1 MPFILNQITFK
12 VGNIL
17 EKAVN
22 DFSNVALN
30 INHLIPDSNHLLVHT
45 SAGIMALVKNQ
56 TLISHFILLGLFNDT
71 PLHLLLFSVIMVMF
85 LVALSG
91 NGLMI
96 LLINA
101 DSRLHNPMY
110 FFLSWLSLMDLMLI
124 STTVPRMAIDYLL
137 GHGSI
142 SFTGCGL
149 QILFFVTLLG
159 DECFLLAL
167 MAYDRY
173 VAISNPLRYSVIMN
187 RRVCWLMVALCW
199 LSGLVDG
206 LIQAIYTLSFPYCS
220 SQEIDH
226 FFCDI
231 PAVLKLACADTSLY
245 ETMIYVCCVLM
256 LLLPF
261 SIISI
266 SYLLI
271 LITVLRMHSAEGQK
285 KAFATCLSHMAVVS
299 LFYGAAM
306 IAYMQPQTYH
316 SSKQDKVVSAFYT
329 MITPMLNPLIYSL
342 RNKEVASAFKKLLRR
357 CSCGGGQVWALR
369 TWLTQM

>member
-1 MPFILNQITFK
+1 
-12 VGNIL
+12 
-17 EKAVN
+17 
-22 DFSNVALN
+22 
-30 INHLIPDSNHLLVHT
+30 
-45 SAGIMALVKNQ
+45 MALMKNQ
-56 TLISHFILLGLFNDT
+56 THISHFILLGLFNHT
-71 PLHLLLFSVIMVMF
+71 PLHLLLFSIIMVMF

-96 LLINA
+96 LLINT
-101 DSRLHNPMY
+101 DSRLHSPMY
-110 FFLSWLSLMDLMLI
+110 FFLSWLSVMDLMLI
-124 STTVPRMAIDYLL
+124 STIVPRMAIDYLL

-149 QILFFVTLLG
+149 QILFFLTLLG
-159 DECFLLAL
+159 DECFLLAF

-173 VAISNPLRYSVIMN
+173 VAISNPLRYSVVMSC
-187 RRVCWLMVALCW
+187 RVCWLMVALCW

-206 LIQAIYTLSFPYCS
+206 LIQAIYTLSFPYCG

-245 ETMIYVCCVLM
+245 QTMIYVCCVIM

-261 SIISI
+261 SVISV

-271 LITVLRMHSAEGQK
+271 FVTVLRMHSAEGQK
-285 KAFATCLSHMAVVS
+285 KAFATCSSHMAVVS

-306 IAYMQPQTYH
+306 IAYMRPQTYH

-342 RNKEVASAFKKLLRR
+342 RNKEVAGALKKLLGR
-357 CSCGGGQVWALR
+357 CPCGGRQE
-369 TWLTQM
+369 

>member
-1 MPFILNQITFK
+1 
-12 VGNIL
+12 
-17 EKAVN
+17 
-22 DFSNVALN
+22 
-30 INHLIPDSNHLLVHT
+30 
-45 SAGIMALVKNQ
+45 MALLGNQ
-56 TLISHFILLGLFNDT
+56 TRISHFILLGLFNHT
-71 PLHLLLFSVIMVMF
+71 PLHLLLFSTIMVMF

-96 LLINA
+96 LLINT
-101 DSRLHNPMY
+101 DSRLHSPMY
-110 FFLSWLSLMDLMLI
+110 FFLGWLSLMDLILI
-124 STTVPRMAIDYLL
+124 STLVPRMAIDYLL

-149 QILFFVTLLG
+149 QILFFLTLLG
-159 DECFLLAL
+159 DECFLLAF

-173 VAISNPLRYSVIMN
+173 VAISNPLRYSVVMS

-206 LIQAIYTLSFPYCS
+206 LIQAIYTLSFPYCG

-231 PAVLKLACADTSLY
+231 PAVLKLACADTSIY
-245 ETMIYVCCVLM
+245 EALIYVCCILM

-261 SIISI
+261 CVISV

-271 LITVLRMHSAEGQK
+271 CVTVLRMRSAEGRK
-285 KAFATCLSHMAVVS
+285 KAFATCSSHMAVVS

-306 IAYMQPQTYH
+306 IAYMRPQTYH

-342 RNKEVASAFKKLLRR
+342 RNKEVAGALKKLLER
-357 CSCGGGQVWALR
+357 CPCGGGQK
-369 TWLTQM
+369 

>member
-1 MPFILNQITFK
+1 MQSSCFQIPPPT
-12 VGNIL
+12 
-17 EKAVN
+17 
-22 DFSNVALN
+22 
-30 INHLIPDSNHLLVHT
+30 
-45 SAGIMALVKNQ
+45 AGTMAWAGNQ
-56 TLISHFILLGLFNDT
+56 TLISHFVLLGLFMHT
-71 PLHLLLFSVIMVMF
+71 PLHLLLFSIIMVMF

-96 LLINA
+96 LVINM

-110 FFLSWLSLMDLMLI
+110 FFLSWLSLMDLMMI
-124 STTVPRMAIDYLL
+124 STIVPRMAADFLR
-137 GHGSI
+137 GRGSI

-159 DECFLLAL
+159 DECFLLAF

-173 VAISNPLRYSVIMN
+173 VAISNPLRYSVVMN
-187 RRVCWLMVALCW
+187 RRVCWLMVGGSW
-199 LSGLVDG
+199 LFGLVDG
-206 LIQAIYTLSFPYCS
+206 LIQAVFTLSFPYCG

-261 SIISI
+261 SVISA
-266 SYLLI
+266 SYLWI
-271 LITVLRMHSAEGQK
+271 LVAILRMHSAESRR
-285 KAFATCLSHMAVVS
+285 KAFATCSSHVAVVT

-306 IAYMQPQTYH
+306 ITYMRPQIYH

-329 MITPMLNPLIYSL
+329 VITPMLNPLIYSL
-342 RNKEVASAFKKLLRR
+342 RNKEVTA
-357 CSCGGGQVWALR
+357 ALR
-369 TWLTQM
+369 KLMGRYPCSGEQG

>member
-1 MPFILNQITFK
+1 
-12 VGNIL
+12 
-17 EKAVN
+17 
-22 DFSNVALN
+22 
-30 INHLIPDSNHLLVHT
+30 
-45 SAGIMALVKNQ
+45 
-56 TLISHFILLGLFNDT
+56 
-71 PLHLLLFSVIMVMF
+71 
-85 LVALSG
+85 
-91 NGLMI
+91 
-96 LLINA
+96 
-101 DSRLHNPMY
+101 
-110 FFLSWLSLMDLMLI
+110 
-124 STTVPRMAIDYLL
+124 
-137 GHGSI
+137 
-142 SFTGCGL
+142 
-149 QILFFVTLLG
+149 
-159 DECFLLAL
+159 
-167 MAYDRY
+167 
-173 VAISNPLRYSVIMN
+173 
-187 RRVCWLMVALCW
+187 MVALCW

-271 LITVLRMHSAEGQK
+271 LITVLCMHSAEGQK

-357 CSCGGGQVWALR
+357 CSCGGGQVWALG
-369 TWLTQM
+369 TWLTQK

>member
-1 MPFILNQITFK
+1 
-12 VGNIL
+12 
-17 EKAVN
+17 
-22 DFSNVALN
+22 
-30 INHLIPDSNHLLVHT
+30 
-45 SAGIMALVKNQ
+45 MAHPSEGTMAFLGNQ
-56 TLISHFILLGLFNDT
+56 TLISHFILLGLFT
-71 PLHLLLFSVIMVMF
+71 HSPLHLLLFSIIMAMF

-96 LLINA
+96 LLINT
-101 DSRLHNPMY
+101 DSRLHSPMY

-124 STTVPRMAIDYLL
+124 STIVPRMAIDYLL

-149 QILFFVTLLG
+149 QILFFLTLLG
-159 DECFLLAL
+159 DECFLLAF

-173 VAISNPLRYSVIMN
+173 VAISNPLRYSVVMS
-187 RRVCWLMVALCW
+187 RHVCWLMVAGSW
-199 LSGLVDG
+199 LFGLVDG
-206 LIQAIYTLSFPYCS
+206 LIQAVFTLRFPYCG

-226 FFCDI
+226 FFCEV

-261 SIISI
+261 SVISA
-266 SYLLI
+266 SYLRI
-271 LITVLRMHSAEGQK
+271 LITVLHMRSAEGRQ
-285 KAFATCLSHMAVVS
+285 KAFATCSSHMAAVS

-306 IAYMQPQTYH
+306 ITYMRPQAYH
-316 SSKQDKVVSAFYT
+316 SSKQDKAVSAFYT

-342 RNKEVASAFKKLLRR
+342 RNKEVAGALKKLLGRGDSER
-357 CSCGGGQVWALR
+357 LAKCFKRVKMYNL
-369 TWLTQM
+369 

>member
-1 MPFILNQITFK
+1 
-12 VGNIL
+12 
-17 EKAVN
+17 
-22 DFSNVALN
+22 
-30 INHLIPDSNHLLVHT
+30 
-45 SAGIMALVKNQ
+45 MALVKNQ
-56 TLISHFILLGLFNDT
+56 TLISHFILLGLFNHT
-71 PLHLLLFSVIMVMF
+71 PLHLLLFSTIMVMF

-96 LLINA
+96 LLINT
-101 DSRLHNPMY
+101 DSHLHSPMY
-110 FFLSWLSLMDLMLI
+110 FFLGWLSLMDLMLI
-124 STTVPRMAIDYLL
+124 STIVPRMAIDYLL

-149 QILFFVTLLG
+149 QILVFVTLLG
-159 DECFLLAL
+159 DECFLLAF

-173 VAISNPLRYSVIMN
+173 VAIGNPLRYSVVMS
-187 RRVCWLMVALCW
+187 RRVCWLMVAGSW
-199 LSGLVDG
+199 LFGLVDG
-206 LIQAIYTLSFPYCS
+206 LFQAIYTLSFPYCG

-231 PAVLKLACADTSLY
+231 PAVLKLACADTSIY
-245 ETMIYVCCVLM
+245 EALIYVCCILM

-261 SIISI
+261 CVISV

-271 LITVLRMHSAEGQK
+271 FVTVLRMRSAEGRK
-285 KAFATCLSHMAVVS
+285 KAFATCSSHMAVVS

-306 IAYMQPQTYH
+306 VTYMRPQTYH

-342 RNKEVASAFKKLLRR
+342 RNKEVAGALKKLLER
-357 CSCGGGQVWALR
+357 CPCGGGQK
-369 TWLTQM
+369 

>member
-1 MPFILNQITFK
+1 
-12 VGNIL
+12 
-17 EKAVN
+17 
-22 DFSNVALN
+22 
-30 INHLIPDSNHLLVHT
+30 
-45 SAGIMALVKNQ
+45 MALMKNQ
-56 TLISHFILLGLFNDT
+56 THISHFILLGLFT
-71 PLHLLLFSVIMVMF
+71 HSPLHLLLFSTIVVMF
-85 LVALSG
+85 LVVLSG

-96 LLINA
+96 LLINT
-101 DSRLHNPMY
+101 DSRLHSPMY

-124 STTVPRMAIDYLL
+124 STIVPRMAIDYLL

-149 QILFFVTLLG
+149 QILFFLTLLG
-159 DECFLLAL
+159 DECFLLAF

-173 VAISNPLRYSVIMN
+173 VAISNPLRYSVVMSH
-187 RRVCWLMVALCW
+187 RVCWLMVAGSW
-199 LSGLVDG
+199 LFGLVDG
-206 LIQAIYTLSFPYCS
+206 LFQAIYTLSFPYCG

-231 PAVLKLACADTSLY
+231 PAVLKLACADTSIY
-245 ETMIYVCCVLM
+245 EALIYVCCILM

-261 SIISI
+261 CVISV

-271 LITVLRMHSAEGQK
+271 FVTVLRMRSAEGRK
-285 KAFATCLSHMAVVS
+285 KAFATCSSHMAVVS

-306 IAYMQPQTYH
+306 VTYMRPQTYH

-342 RNKEVASAFKKLLRR
+342 RNKEVAGALQKLLGRGP
-357 CSCGGGQVWALR
+357 CGGRQE
-369 TWLTQM
+369 

>member
-1 MPFILNQITFK
+1 
-12 VGNIL
+12 
-17 EKAVN
+17 
-22 DFSNVALN
+22 
-30 INHLIPDSNHLLVHT
+30 
-45 SAGIMALVKNQ
+45 MALVKNQ

-71 PLHLLLFSVIMVMF
+71 PLHLLLFSFIMVMF
-85 LVALSG
+85 LVAFSG

-101 DSRLHNPMY
+101 DSRLHSPMY

-124 STTVPRMAIDYLL
+124 STIVPRMAIDYLL

-159 DECFLLAL
+159 DECFLLAF

-173 VAISNPLRYSVIMN
+173 VAISNPLGYSVIMS

-199 LSGLVDG
+199 LSGLLDG
-206 LIQAIYTLSFPYCS
+206 LIQAIYTLSFPYCG

-271 LITVLRMHSAEGQK
+271 LITVLRMHSAEGRQ
-285 KAFATCLSHMAVVS
+285 KAFATCSSHMAVVS

-342 RNKEVASAFKKLLRR
+342 RNKEVAGALMKLLGR
-357 CSCGGGQVWALR
+357 CPCGGGQV
-369 TWLTQM
+369 

>member
-1 MPFILNQITFK
+1 
-12 VGNIL
+12 
-17 EKAVN
+17 
-22 DFSNVALN
+22 
-30 INHLIPDSNHLLVHT
+30 
-45 SAGIMALVKNQ
+45 MALMGNK
-56 TLISHFILLGLFNDT
+56 TFISHFILLGLFT
-71 PLHLLLFSVIMVMF
+71 HSPLHLLLFSIIMVMF

-96 LLINA
+96 LLINI
-101 DSRLHNPMY
+101 DSRLHIPMY

-124 STTVPRMAIDYLL
+124 STIVPRMAIDFLL
-137 GHGSI
+137 GSGSI

-159 DECFLLAL
+159 DECFLLAF

-173 VAISNPLRYSVIMN
+173 VAISNPLRYSVVMSH
-187 RRVCWLMVALCW
+187 RVCWLMVVGSW
-199 LSGLVDG
+199 LFGLVDG
-206 LIQAIYTLSFPYCS
+206 LIQAIYTLSFPYCG

-261 SIISI
+261 SVISV

-271 LITVLRMHSAEGQK
+271 LVTVFHMRSAEGRK
-285 KAFATCLSHMAVVS
+285 KAFATCSSHMAVVS

-306 IAYMQPQTYH
+306 FAYMQPQTYH

-342 RNKEVASAFKKLLRR
+342 RNKEVSGALRKFLR
-357 CSCGGGQVWALR
+357 NCLCGGGQG
-369 TWLTQM
+369 

>member
-1 MPFILNQITFK
+1 
-12 VGNIL
+12 
-17 EKAVN
+17 
-22 DFSNVALN
+22 
-30 INHLIPDSNHLLVHT
+30 
-45 SAGIMALVKNQ
+45 MALMKNQ
-56 TLISHFILLGLFNDT
+56 TRISHFILLGLFNHT
-71 PLHLLLFSVIMVMF
+71 PLHLLLVSIIMVMF

-96 LLINA
+96 LLINT
-101 DSRLHNPMY
+101 DSHLHSPMY
-110 FFLSWLSLMDLMLI
+110 FFLSWLSFMDLMLI
-124 STTVPRMAIDYLL
+124 STIVPRMAIDYLL

-159 DECFLLAL
+159 DECFLLAF

-173 VAISNPLRYSVIMN
+173 VAISNPLRYSVVMS
-187 RRVCWLMVALCW
+187 RRVCWLMVAGSW
-199 LSGLVDG
+199 LFGLVDG
-206 LIQAIYTLSFPYCS
+206 LFQAIYTLSYPYCGP
-220 SQEIDH
+220 QEIDH

-231 PAVLKLACADTSLY
+231 PAVLKLACADTSIY
-245 ETMIYVCCVLM
+245 EALIYVCCILM

-261 SIISI
+261 SVISV

-271 LITVLRMHSAEGQK
+271 FVTVLRMHSAEGRK
-285 KAFATCLSHMAVVS
+285 KAFATCSSHMAVVS

-306 IAYMQPQTYH
+306 VTYMRPQTYH

-342 RNKEVASAFKKLLRR
+342 RNKEVAGALKKLLGR
-357 CSCGGGQVWALR
+357 CPCGGGQE
-369 TWLTQM
+369 

>member
-1 MPFILNQITFK
+1 
-12 VGNIL
+12 
-17 EKAVN
+17 
-22 DFSNVALN
+22 
-30 INHLIPDSNHLLVHT
+30 
-45 SAGIMALVKNQ
+45 MALMKNQ
-56 TLISHFILLGLFNDT
+56 TRISHFILLGLFNHT
-71 PLHLLLFSVIMVMF
+71 PLHLLLFSIIMVMF

-96 LLINA
+96 LLINT
-101 DSRLHNPMY
+101 DSHLHSPMY
-110 FFLSWLSLMDLMLI
+110 FFLSWLSFMDLMLI
-124 STTVPRMAIDYLL
+124 STIVPRMAIDYLL

-159 DECFLLAL
+159 DECFLLAF

-173 VAISNPLRYSVIMN
+173 VAISNPLRYSVVMS
-187 RRVCWLMVALCW
+187 RRVCWLMVAGSW
-199 LSGLVDG
+199 LFGLVDG
-206 LIQAIYTLSFPYCS
+206 LFQAIYTLSYPYCGP
-220 SQEIDH
+220 QEIDH

-231 PAVLKLACADTSLY
+231 PAVLKLACADTSIY
-245 ETMIYVCCVLM
+245 EALIYVCCILM

-261 SIISI
+261 SVISV

-271 LITVLRMHSAEGQK
+271 FVTVLRMHSAEGRK
-285 KAFATCLSHMAVVS
+285 KAFATCSSHMAVVS

-306 IAYMQPQTYH
+306 VTYMRPQTYH

-342 RNKEVASAFKKLLRR
+342 RNKEVAGALKKLLGR
-357 CSCGGGQVWALR
+357 CPCGGGQE
-369 TWLTQM
+369 